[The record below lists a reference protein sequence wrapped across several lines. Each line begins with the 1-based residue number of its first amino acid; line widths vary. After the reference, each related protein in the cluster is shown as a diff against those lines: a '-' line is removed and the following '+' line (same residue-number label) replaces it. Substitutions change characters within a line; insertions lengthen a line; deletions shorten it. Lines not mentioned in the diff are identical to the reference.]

1 MANQVLYGFETLQT
15 LADRRVTD
23 VGVQVVNDAIVQ
35 AVAEH
40 NRQIDALMGLFVEQT
55 TEFKR
60 KYRQMGV
67 RRLQP
72 LDEQGRALPTM
83 SGASYDV
90 AWPIQRAGDAIGYTH
105 EAAIKATV
113 GELQARLAELL
124 AADARWMRDHM
135 LAALLDKNS
144 WTFVDDE
151 HGSLTILPLANGD
164 SVTYQISGGDAA
176 TDNHYIAQ
184 AAGIADATNPF
195 PTIRTELTEHPENG
209 GEVVAIIPTGLVATT
224 KALAGFHAASDPNLR
239 VGMGETELVGS
250 LGVALPGDIIG
261 YVDGVWVV
269 EWRNMVASYIVAAT
283 TEGPRALRMRQHPEP
298 ELQGFSR
305 QADRNDYPW
314 YEQQWA
320 RRAGFGAYNRVGA
333 VAYFVAAGDTT
344 YDVPAG
350 YSNPMP

>member
-1 MANQVLYGFETLQT
+1 MANQVLYGFETLQS

-40 NRQIDALMGLFVEQT
+40 NRQIDSLMGLFAEPT

-60 KYRQMGV
+60 KYEQLSV

-72 LDEQGRALPTM
+72 LDEQGRALPT
-83 SGASYDV
+83 SGGESYGV
-90 AWPIQRAGDAIGYTH
+90 AWPIQRAGDAIGYTY

-113 GELQARLAELL
+113 SQIQNKLLGML
-124 AADARWMRDHM
+124 AADSVWVRDHM

-144 WTFVDDE
+144 WTFKDDD
-151 HGSLTILPLANGD
+151 HDDLTIMPLANGD
-164 SVTYQISGGDAA
+164 SVTYQISGGGAA

-195 PTIRTELTEHPENG
+195 PTIRTELLEHPENG
-209 GEVVAIIPTGLVATT
+209 GEVVAIIPTGLVSAT
-224 KALAGFHAASDPNLR
+224 KGLGGFHAVSDPNLR

-250 LGVALPGDIIG
+250 LDISLPGDIIG
-261 YVDGVWVV
+261 YVDGVWIV
-269 EWRNMVASYIVAAT
+269 EWRNMVSNYIISAT
-283 TEGPRALRMRQHPEP
+283 TQGNRALRMRQHPEA
-298 ELQGFSR
+298 ELQGFAKA
-305 QADRNDYPW
+305 ADRNDYPW
-314 YEQQWA
+314 YEQQWV

-333 VAYFVAAGDTT
+333 VAYFVSAGDTT
-344 YDVPAG
+344 YDVPTG